1 MDIFDEELLGFWK
14 SLNQFKVKYI
24 MIGGFAVNLHGFSRL
39 TGDLDIW
46 LKDEINNRKNLV
58 KALEQFGY
66 GELSFEDLDFVPGWA
81 DFYIG
86 SGLRLDIITSM
97 PGLKNISFDE
107 ALANAD
113 LAQIFDVKIPFLH
126 INQLIENKKA
136 TNRPK
141 DIM

>member
-1 MDIFDEELLGFWK
+1 
-14 SLNQFKVKYI
+14 
-24 MIGGFAVNLHGFSRL
+24 
-39 TGDLDIW
+39 
-46 LKDEINNRKNLV
+46 
-58 KALEQFGY
+58 
-66 GELSFEDLDFVPGWA
+66 
-81 DFYIG
+81 
-86 SGLRLDIITSM
+86 M

-141 DIM
+141 DIIDVIELEKIVKIRNKKKNPDTDF